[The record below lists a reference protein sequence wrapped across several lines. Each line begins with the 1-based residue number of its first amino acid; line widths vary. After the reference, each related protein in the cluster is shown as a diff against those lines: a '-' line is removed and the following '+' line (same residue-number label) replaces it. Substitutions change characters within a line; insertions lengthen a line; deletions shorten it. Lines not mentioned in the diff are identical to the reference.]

1 MPFAMW
7 RTTAAG
13 SGVAAGRPVAVLIPR
28 VVVLERDVGIAG
40 WTVVFQILLLR
51 VAAAH
56 ELLDAPA
63 VDGLTREQVAFGIEG
78 DRVQED
84 EVPCHVPGT
93 AEPGEDVVRPAAA
106 FDRRAGRRLIE

>member
-7 RTTAAG
+7 RTAAG
-13 SGVAAGRPVAVLIPR
+13 SGVAPGRPVAVLIPR

-40 WTVVFQILLLR
+40 WTEVFQIL
-51 VAAAH
+51 VARLAAGH

-63 VDGLTREQVAFGIEG
+63 VDGLTRERVPLGIEG

-84 EVPCHVPGT
+84 EVACHVART
-93 AEPGEDVVRPAAA
+93 AEPREDVVRP
-106 FDRRAGRRLIE
+106 R